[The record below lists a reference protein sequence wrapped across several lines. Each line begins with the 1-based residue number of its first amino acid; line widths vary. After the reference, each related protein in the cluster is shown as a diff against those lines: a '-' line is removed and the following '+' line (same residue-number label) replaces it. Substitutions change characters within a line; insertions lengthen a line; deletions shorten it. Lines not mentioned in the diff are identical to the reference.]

1 MKFIHACTKKIIL
14 NVYMNIKKD
23 LWPEAE
29 MVYLNKNFPIMLS
42 SIFFK
47 HACMLDKCV
56 SLHVC
61 VLYKCVYMCV

>member
-29 MVYLNKNFPIMLS
+29 MVYLNKNLPIMLS
-42 SIFFK
+42 SIFF
-47 HACMLDKCV
+47 
-56 SLHVC
+56 
-61 VLYKCVYMCV
+61 